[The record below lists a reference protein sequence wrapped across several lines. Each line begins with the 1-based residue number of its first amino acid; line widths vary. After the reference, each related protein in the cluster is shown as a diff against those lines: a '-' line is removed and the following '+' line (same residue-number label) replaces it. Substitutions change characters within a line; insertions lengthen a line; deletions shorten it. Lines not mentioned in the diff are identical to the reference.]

1 MISWSSLDM
10 KMRILTASFAAL
22 SLASCGGGGS
32 SSSTGNT
39 TAAAPVAATAAPA
52 GKNWVDT
59 VVKVDDYGY
68 RMGNPDAP
76 IKIIEFGSR
85 ACPFC
90 AMFDAEGAPK
100 LKEGYIKTGKVSW
113 EFRDYPIHGALDVA
127 PILLGHCV
135 EPEAFFP
142 VLEQM
147 MANQQTL
154 LANERAVSA
163 QVQAMGN
170 PTPQQMATAYAD
182 GLGYTSFV
190 KQRGLT
196 EAKARACL
204 ADQKGYDTLT
214 KATAK
219 ANSDYNVSSTPSF
232 VLNGEMI
239 PLSNTDAAWPQLEA
253 AIKRAGG

>member
-1 MISWSSLDM
+1 M
-10 KMRILTASFAAL
+10 KTRFLFAAL
-22 SLASCGGGGS
+22 AAVSLASCGGGGS
-32 SSSTGNT
+32 TSGDNT
-39 TAAAPVAATAAPA
+39 VAAAPVTAKAAPA
-52 GKNWVDT
+52 GRNWVDT
-59 VVKVDDYGY
+59 VVKVDDFGY

-76 IKIIEFGSR
+76 IKIVEFGSR

-90 AMFDAEGAPK
+90 AAFDAEGAPL
-100 LKEGYIKTGKVSW
+100 LKENYIRTGKVSW

-142 VLEQM
+142 LLEQM
-147 MANQQTL
+147 MANQPAL
-154 LANERAVSA
+154 LAKEQAVG
-163 QVQAMGN
+163 QQIQALGN
-170 PTPQQMATAYAD
+170 ASPQAVATAFAD

-204 ADQKGYDTLT
+204 ADPQGYDILT

-219 ANSDYNVSSTPSF
+219 ANADYNVSSTPTF
-232 VLNGEMI
+232 ILNGQPVE
-239 PLSNTDAAWPQLEA
+239 LNATGAAWPQLEA